1 MCPCELARVKSL
13 LTGLHVQRQL
23 RWTSDTPAVGFCT
36 TCGRGLCK
44 PCTDA
49 YEPLTCHSCFA
60 KAHAAERVDL
70 SRQYKKLILWSVALG
85 LMRLWIGCSAVAYSR
100 APHPRGT
107 IPPPPT
113 PFFMPLILAWL
124 FAGIPWGWNI
134 LSKVTSRF
142 FLILP
147 VIGWLL
153 YFVYT
158 VSASVMIGWIV
169 MPFKLRKVIMHFRQ
183 PQEASVISS

>member
-1 MCPCELARVKSL
+1 
-13 LTGLHVQRQL
+13 
-23 RWTSDTPAVGFCT
+23 
-36 TCGRGLCK
+36 
-44 PCTDA
+44 
-49 YEPLTCHSCFA
+49 
-60 KAHAAERVDL
+60 
-70 SRQYKKLILWSVALG
+70 
-85 LMRLWIGCSAVAYSR
+85 
-100 APHPRGT
+100 
-107 IPPPPT
+107 
-113 PFFMPLILAWL
+113 MPLILAWL